1 MSYDITKQERDND
14 AYFTVRWSPLIKADK
29 YVINKQV
36 PAVAGITELYFQD
49 TRGKMNLYTVVRSY
63 YGGLRATLRSATDPE
78 LEKDERRRTILLLHE
93 DKIFFRYSCIESQD
107 DMTDI
112 IFFFMST
119 YAPDIPPYPN
129 SGRYEK
135 IYLKEIDAE
144 RVTTI

>member
-1 MSYDITKQERDND
+1 MNYEITRQEHGND
-14 AYFTVRWSPLIKADK
+14 VYFTVRWSPLIKADK
-29 YVINKQV
+29 HIINTQV
-36 PAVAGITELYFQD
+36 PAVAGIVELYFQD
-49 TRGKMNLYTVVRSY
+49 TRGKMNLYAIVRSY

-112 IFFFMST
+112 IFFFMAT
-119 YAPDIPPYPN
+119 YAPDVPAYPN

-144 RVTTI
+144 KVISL